1 MSAEL
6 RSTVD
11 GVRQHLVANP
21 GDGEGDDVPV
31 RVTRTGSLAFTATD
45 ANGRAVAS
53 DMVEGIGGT
62 GAAMSPG
69 GLFRAALGAC
79 DATTLAITAAG
90 RGVELTRLEVA
101 VASRSDDRGI
111 FGLDDVQP
119 EPLSVHV
126 TYHLA
131 SDTASDAELRDL
143 VAVAE
148 ARSPVRGTLA
158 PSIAVTTEVV
168 IG

>member
-6 RSTVD
+6 RSLID

-21 GDGEGDDVPV
+21 DDGEGNDVPV
-31 RVTRTGSLAFTATD
+31 RVIRTGPLAFTATD
-45 ANGRAVAS
+45 ANGHAVAS
-53 DMVEGIGGT
+53 DMAEGIGGT
-62 GAAMSPG
+62 GPAMSPG
-69 GLFRAALGAC
+69 GLLRSALGSC
-79 DATTLAITAAG
+79 GATTLAMTAAS
-90 RGVELTRLEVA
+90 RDVELTRLEVE
-101 VASRSDDRGI
+101 VASRSDDRGVL
-111 FGLDDVQP
+111 GLDDVQP

-126 TYHLA
+126 TYYLA
-131 SDTASDAELRDL
+131 SDIASDAELRDL

-148 ARSPVRGTLA
+148 ARSPVRGTLG